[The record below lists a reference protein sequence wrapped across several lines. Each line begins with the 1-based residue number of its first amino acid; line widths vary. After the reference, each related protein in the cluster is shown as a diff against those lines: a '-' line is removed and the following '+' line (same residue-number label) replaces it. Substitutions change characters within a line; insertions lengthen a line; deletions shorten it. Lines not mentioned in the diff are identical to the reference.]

1 MDTNQLPANNYSF
14 LEGGLFRKAQ
24 KKFGVEN
31 QQGLLAVAGICFAW
45 LPLVVLTALD
55 GTLYSGASHPFLEDV
70 AMHARILLAVPVLI
84 LIRNVIDIKTTAV
97 TKYIAE
103 NLLEPDVRQK
113 LLSVKLP
120 WLRKLAC
127 SSWTELVLILIVTS
141 ALISVYQSGVFG
153 GIQGVDSNWKFIG
166 KPEENILSL
175 AGKWAVCISIP
186 FFQFLLLQWLWRY
199 IVWMML
205 LFHFSKL
212 PLRLL
217 PTHADRSGGLGII
230 ILAQRSLSFI
240 FVAGSLVICG
250 QLLVHLTNSPDGIM
264 LVQRVGI
271 GYILLGVILLI
282 LPLLFFMGKL
292 VKTKQLG
299 LLRLSMLG
307 TDMSRTFEQEWLNDR
322 PIEQRIEEKHV
333 DPSMAYD
340 YASMYDLLQQL
351 RIVPITLRDVIGLA
365 VSLAL
370 PFIPILFVYY
380 SAAEVLEKILGF
392 LI

>member
-1 MDTNQLPANNYSF
+1 MEANQLPTDHYSF

-31 QQGLLAVAGICFAW
+31 HQGLLAVAGICFAW
-45 LPLVVLTALD
+45 LPLVLLTALD
-55 GTLYSGASHPFLEDV
+55 GTLYSGASHSFLEDI
-70 AMHARILLAVPVLI
+70 AMHARILIAVPVLI
-84 LIRNVIDIKTTAV
+84 LIRNVIDVKTTAV

-103 NLLEPDVRQK
+103 SLLEPDVRQN
-113 LLSVKLP
+113 LLSGKLP

-127 SSWTELVLILIVTS
+127 SSWTEIVLILIIVS
-141 ALISVYQSGVFG
+141 SMVSVYQSGVYG
-153 GIQGVDSNWKFIG
+153 DLQEGATNWKFAG
-166 KPEENILSL
+166 MPEENVLSL
-175 AGKWAVCISIP
+175 AGKWALFISIP
-186 FFQFLLLQWLWRY
+186 FFQFLLLQWVWRY
-199 IVWMML
+199 IVWIML
-205 LFHFSKL
+205 LFHFSTL
-212 PLRLL
+212 PLKLL
-217 PTHADRSGGLGII
+217 PTHADRSGGLGIL

-240 FVAGSLVICG
+240 FVAGSLVISG
-250 QLLVHLTNSPDGIM
+250 QLLVHLTNSPDNIM
-264 LVQRVGI
+264 MVQRVGI

-340 YASMYDLLQQL
+340 YAGMYDLLQQL
-351 RIVPITLRDVIGLA
+351 RIVPVTLRDVIGLA

-380 SAAEVLEKILGF
+380 SAAEVLQKIIGL
-392 LI
+392 LM